1 MTDVA
6 PEPVG
11 AGTLHHVG
19 AVPFE
24 DPGTRRS
31 NLALV
36 SLAAA
41 SVLSEDQP
49 GAASRHL
56 ELPQS
61 RQGARR
67 GRKNSH
73 LESLTAAARGQLL
86 IEACE
91 HKDAVEA
98 LRVHLAAGADVH
110 AVDVHSRTA
119 LFWCGLLGNAEGA
132 RALMFAGADPQK
144 ADENGWLPRDIARAL
159 GHADV
164 ASVIGECSEE
174 LALLDVPGTLWWAA
188 SRAPE
193 EAGLALLA
201 QLTAGPK
208 HNFDV
213 DESTCPFGRSAA
225 HYAAMFGRCKV
236 LRALLAAGAA
246 VHVRDAS
253 GRTPACWAAVSGQ
266 AAALQVLLEW
276 APARTE
282 EPEDLEL
289 SAELAARNGNAHALR
304 MLLLGPAAVD
314 PAPLFRA
321 SRRAMVALMAAL
333 EPHEL
338 CRCVVLNA
346 RCAHPLVVCMQ
357 GSAAL
362 ERMHLAERSRD
373 ADSAAHMSA
382 ASAMLERMAC
392 ALVRTGPS
400 RSALLDTKLCADG
413 RTAIELAVD
422 LRRKNFLHVPAVQ
435 QYVDKVWYQ
444 GGVVYHATRKSGR
457 LAYAAASF
465 ATFLAS
471 PAILF
476 ASWASSAFALD
487 LEIVYA
493 PLERY
498 AAKELLLFAFMIW
511 SRLLRR
517 VQSEPSN
524 LAQNGYEG
532 SLAIWLVGIW
542 VAEMQHIVAARRVEA
557 QRVGLVR
564 EIWDVST
571 AGWKGIDAVTVTF
584 ALVTGIV
591 RVATHALHSDSL
603 AEVEMRMRAVAY
615 LCLWLRFVRV
625 LSVFS
630 FTGPLVQM
638 IVQMFVHDLLRW
650 AFIQVL
656 VLVSFASAL
665 SALFSG
671 LSENDVLLNEAGLV
685 AFGSMGAAMKTL
697 TEITVG
703 TDEPYPER
711 TWVLVANS
719 SLGWFILLGYQIITS
734 LLLLNLLIAL
744 LTHTVDSIRNRNV
757 VEYTYGRCYT
767 ALLSRTLP
775 VIPPPLNLVHLLCQ
789 GVGAVLTPPLRLC
802 GWLPAAAA
810 TQQRQKARQAR
821 LKKRDMS
828 LMGHAAATVVNT
840 AATMVN
846 TGVKVWRA
854 GVTAVVGDAQV
865 GVHGSSHGDRSQGS
879 DGAVPRWVRP
889 SNHDMQR
896 MYTLAWEDCLGGEEG
911 SGEDGG
917 RPSRQASS
925 PHRGEAQHE

>member
-1 MTDVA
+1 MGGHT
-6 PEPVG
+6 G
-11 AGTLHHVG
+11 GTELHHTG
-19 AVPFE
+19 EAAGE
-24 DPGTRRS
+24 EGTRRS

-36 SLAAA
+36 TLAAA
-41 SVLSEDQP
+41 SVLSEP
-49 GAASRHL
+49 GSPRHL
-56 ELPQS
+56 DLPQGS
-61 RQGARR
+61 HRR
-67 GRKNSH
+67 RKNTHFDALS
-73 LESLTAAARGQLL
+73 SAARGQLL

-98 LRVHLAAGADVH
+98 LRVHLDGGADVH
-110 AVDVHSRTA
+110 SVDVHCRTA
-119 LFWCGLLGNAEGA
+119 LFWCALLGNAEGA

-164 ASVIGECSEE
+164 AQVVSECTEE

-193 EAGLALLA
+193 EAGLALLT
-201 QLTAGPK
+201 QLSTGLK
-208 HNFDV
+208 HDTFDI
-213 DESTCPFGRSAA
+213 DECTSPFGRSAV
-225 HYAAMFGRCKV
+225 HYAAMFGRCKM
-236 LRALLAAGAA
+236 LRALLSAGAA

-253 GRTPACWAAVSGQ
+253 GRTPACWAAVSGH
-266 AAALQVLLEW
+266 AAALRVVLEW
-276 APARTE
+276 APARSE

-338 CRCVVLNA
+338 CRCVVVNA

-362 ERMHLAERSRD
+362 ERMHVAERSRD

-400 RSALLDTKLCADG
+400 RSALLDTKLCNDG

-457 LAYAAASF
+457 LAYAAVGL

-511 SRLLRR
+511 SQLLRR
-517 VQSEPSN
+517 VQSEPPT

-542 VAEMQHIVAARRVEA
+542 VGEMQHIIAARRVEA

-584 ALVTGIV
+584 ALVTGAV
-591 RVATHALHSDSL
+591 RLATHAKHSDSL

-650 AFIQVL
+650 ALVQVL

-671 LSENDVLLNEAGLV
+671 MNESDVVLNEAGLV
-685 AFGSMGAAMKTL
+685 AFGSMGSAMKTL

-719 SLGWFILLGYQIITS
+719 SLGWYILLGYQIITS

-744 LTHTVDSIRNRNV
+744 LTHTVDSIRNRNT

-789 GVGAVLTPPLRLC
+789 AVGALLTPPLRLC
-802 GWLPAAAA
+802 GWLPAAVA

-821 LKKRDMS
+821 AKKRDMS
-828 LMGHAAATVVNT
+828 LLGHAAAH
-840 AATMVN
+840 AAAVVN

-854 GVTAVVGDAQV
+854 GVTAVVGDVQPSS
-865 GVHGSSHGDRSQGS
+865 HGSSHGDKSVGGDGS
-879 DGAVPRWVRP
+879 VPRWVRP

-896 MYTLAWEDCLGGEEG
+896 MYTLAWEDYLGDAEGEG
-911 SGEDGG
+911 KDGGG
-917 RPSRQASS
+917 RPGRQASS
-925 PHRGEAQHE
+925 PHQGEAQHQ